1 MRYTSSLTPLSTG
14 ARGTKTTLAA
24 MERLV
29 HSGIRDPE
37 VVLFAQEQVRN
48 QAEYGKWGEI
58 DALLTAVRRSMRY
71 TPDPVGVE
79 TVKSP
84 TFIMREIK
92 AKGRAAMDCD
102 DASVLA
108 ATLIRAVG
116 VPTRFKVIKDSPTE
130 YTHVYLEAL
139 VDGSWV
145 KVDPIAREMSLG
157 RAPEGRY
164 GSAYFEGGRMYRGMG
179 ATNYGDIFGDLLTTA
194 TEAAKAKIEDR
205 LAPKAKPQP
214 QQVVYRDQAPAP
226 FPWGKIALVAGGGVA
241 LIVVLRMLRKRK

>member
-1 MRYTSSLTPLSTG
+1 MRYTSTLIPLSTG
-14 ARGTKTTLAA
+14 VRGTKTTLSA

-29 HSGIRDPE
+29 QSGIRDPE

-48 QAEYGKWGEI
+48 QAEYGKLGEI
-58 DALLTAVRRSMRY
+58 DAILTSVRRSMRY

-157 RAPEGRY
+157 HAPEGRY
-164 GSAYFEGGRMYRGMG
+164 GSAYFQEGRMYRGMG
-179 ATNYGDIFGDLLTTA
+179 AASSLEDIFGQALSTA
-194 TEAAKAKIEDR
+194 TDIAKAKY
-205 LAPKAKPQP
+205 APQP
-214 QQVVYRDQAPAP
+214 ASQPAQVVYRDTGTVAPA
-226 FPWGKIALVAGGGVA
+226 FPWGKIALVAGLGIGAIVA
-241 LIVVLRMLRKRK
+241 LRMIRKRK